1 MAWGYRP
8 YRSKNW
14 SHSSAIRP
22 ASATAQPAEM
32 ARIDAVLASP
42 HYSSLP
48 QNKQDFIKS
57 IKEQAGSKG
66 LSDAQLNYLA
76 SIEKSLAPVD
86 NSWFNATDSEM
97 VRKREFTKNYYGATG
112 YYSTIVV
119 KMAADSA
126 FVPDKTLWDKMWENK
141 FINARYKR
149 FIEGTKVDIGEIV
162 IAKYSFGSPFNGIV
176 QSITYNYHDGRW
188 HFGILTFE
196 TGEVR
201 HFKDSEVKPV
211 EKKARKPRSKK
222 VV

>member
-8 YRSKNW
+8 YRNKNW

-22 ASATAQPAEM
+22 AAPAAQPAET

-112 YYSTIVV
+112 YYSTIVA

-126 FVPDKTLWDKMWENK
+126 FVPDKALWDKMWENK

-149 FIEGTKVDIGEIV
+149 FIDGHTLNIGDIAIG
-162 IAKYSFGSPFNGIV
+162 KFSYGGPHNGIIQDV
-176 QSITYNYHDGRW
+176 TYNYFDGRW
-188 HFGILTFE
+188 QYTFLTFE
-196 TGEVR
+196 GHTMT
-201 HFKDSEVKPV
+201 FKDSEVKPA

-222 VV
+222 VK

>member
-1 MAWGYRP
+1 MGYYRP

-22 ASATAQPAEM
+22 AAPAAQPAEM

-48 QNKQDFIKS
+48 QNKQDFIAS
-57 IKEQAGSKG
+57 IKTQAGSKG
-66 LSDAQLNYLA
+66 LSDAQLKYLA
-76 SIEKSLAPVD
+76 SIEKSLVPVD
-86 NSWFNATDSEM
+86 SSWWNATDAEM
-97 VRKREFTKNYYGATG
+97 LRKREFAKNYYAANG
-112 YYSTIVV
+112 YYSTVV
-119 KMAADSA
+119 MKMAADSA
-126 FVPDKTLWDKMWENK
+126 FVPDKALWDKMWENK

-149 FIEGTKVDIGEIV
+149 FIEGNKVDIGEIV
-162 IAKYSFGSPFNGIV
+162 IAKYSYGSPFNGIV
-176 QSITYNYHDGRW
+176 QTITYNYNDGRW
-188 HFGILTFE
+188 QYGILTFQ

-222 VV
+222 VK

>member
-22 ASATAQPAEM
+22 TPATAQPAEM
-32 ARIDAVLASP
+32 ARIDAVMNSQ
-42 HYSSLP
+42 HYNSLP
-48 QNKQDFIKS
+48 QKMVDFVLS
-57 IKEQAGSKG
+57 IKQQATSKG
-66 LSDAQLNYLA
+66 LSDAQLKYLSA
-76 SIEKSLAPVD
+76 VEKQLVPVD
-86 NSWFNATDSEM
+86 SSWWNATDAEM
-97 VRKREFTKNYYGATG
+97 LRKREFAKNYYAANG
-112 YYSTIVV
+112 YYSSVV
-119 KMAADSA
+119 AKMTADSA
-126 FVPDKTLWDKMWENK
+126 FVPEKDIWDKMWENK

-149 FIEGTKVDIGEIV
+149 FIEGNKVEIGEIV
-162 IAKYSFGSPFNGIV
+162 IAKYSYGSPFNGIV
-176 QSITYNYHDGRW
+176 QTITYNYIDGRW
-188 HFGILTFE
+188 QYGILTFQ